1 MHPSGEAAWPE
12 SLRPLYEGVA
22 STPDAEAVAASVQWA
37 ESFAQWVRGASLEER
52 NLAQLAAWARLAQG
66 ERGLAELMFLVG
78 SCGELLWPYAVAP
91 SGLLE
96 RLLSR
101 QAAML
106 SALRAVGEMEVATRL
121 LRETEAGVSAVVT
134 RYVKRHPDSLGALVG
149 RVPCTFNGSVLR
161 FMESVEVD
169 LKRVMAS
176 GAKAIGMLEQL
187 RALLPATAEGGR
199 DKLAEFI
206 RSRASRIPWQEASEI
221 LAERLFSLATAPEG
235 RGGMRGFL
243 ACYPNGRKE
252 PEWCERA
259 GVLLARTLEVGGSP
273 AVVENLCELLG
284 RFDAPPVDGLR
295 GALGALVG
303 SEFEASSDLGPAR
316 FVVDHCLATLRKG
329 EPGLVLTLV
338 WLEERLFRA
347 SVRKGLT
354 DAFERR
360 KRIRTKLEPL
370 APAFAQLCWLAEEC
384 AELWPRLKADA
395 RPGMD
400 ELAAWRDEV
409 AERVGRKPMLRKA
422 AIEFFLWCAPDA
434 ASSEAELTVLSLV
447 RTETDRRQVRKLKD
461 HPSSRVRLRVRTLQR
476 WFQGAGKE
484 GAPVAP
490 TGAVAPASITEALRH
505 LHVTRAVPMGGRTWL
520 KDRDLEELA
529 LGAVAR
535 VEADFSAR
543 YPERFRED
551 TVELVGT
558 LLEGLREEMGRVKAD
573 LFTLLA
579 QGQPPPLDFEL
590 TIRRGRGG
598 EPEAE
603 QASPEGEVQAADQG
617 DLFGAAAVA
626 EAGEVVSAED
636 VPVADGHLGEGDD
649 ALSASEPESGGE
661 GAGARWGFE
670 PGASLPAEAVV
681 DAPQADESSPGGDA
695 WVRLDMGFSS
705 VTSIDEV
712 PTDDTAS
719 DAAASSSTDD
729 ALDPNSPSGVRDDAA
744 RGVPDVSL
752 GFSGVALSD
761 EPSVSSDAGT
771 PSDVGIPAVLGN
783 STEPDLERGEVSAPV
798 DASSH
803 SMSERSTERNPG
815 GGQPFTSSD
824 AAEVMPRS
832 GDESSPTNLASST
845 EIPPEHIEGQPHLSA
860 LATGPAADVVPH
872 DAEST
877 TPAAADG
884 GLPSSTER
892 IEGPPQALA
901 LADEPIGDVF
911 ASGTEAT
918 VSASDDDRLPTQ
930 AFALA
935 DGPVGDVIASGT
947 EATVSASDDDRPP
960 TQAFALADGP
970 VGDVFA
976 SGTEATVSASDD
988 DRPPTQAFALA
999 DGPVSDVFASGTEAT
1014 ISASTDERLP
1024 PQGLALAAGPVSD
1037 VIASGT
1043 EATASASADEH
1054 LPPQALAVA
1063 DGPVGDVIV
1072 SGTEATVSASADDR
1086 LPTGTKGSDEQPQL
1100 LAPVDASASSDVP
1113 RDAAEVLPTA
1123 ASVDAVHPTAPE
1135 SAVQD
1140 DGEVLPPLLAPTS
1153 TSGADARLPDEAP
1166 LESVSTPALPRN
1178 KRGKGRGSRRRG
1190 SAHSV
1195 TGTEVAFILEANV
1208 DGFVHTERVSLVHV
1222 VKLEQR
1228 GEGQWLPHFRIGRE
1242 HIDTMLSRTDSA
1254 FCLFLVPPV
1263 PRAECWLLPARLV
1276 RELMETQRSL
1286 TTVPRDAVAR
1296 AARSLSQWW
1305 LGDFASLWTGDT
1317 RASLLAHVSSHA
1329 PDAPDFVVRWSLH
1342 SGERPGRT

>member
-12 SLRPLYEGVA
+12 SLRSLYEGVA
-22 STPDAEAVAASVQWA
+22 STSDAEAVAASVPRA
-37 ESFAQWVRGASLEER
+37 ESFAQWVSGASLEER
-52 NLAQLAAWARLAQG
+52 NQAQLAAWARLAQG

-78 SCGELLWPYAVAP
+78 SCGELLWPYEVAP

-106 SALRAVGEMEVATRL
+106 SSLRAAGELEVATRL
-121 LRETEAGVSAVVT
+121 LRETEATVSSVLT
-134 RYVKRHPDSLGALVG
+134 RIVKRHPDSLGALVG

-161 FMESVEVD
+161 FMESVELD
-169 LKRVMAS
+169 LKRVMAT

-206 RSRASRIPWQEASEI
+206 RSRASRIPWAEASEI

-284 RFDAPPVDGLR
+284 RFDSPPVDGLR

-303 SEFEASSDLGPAR
+303 SEFEATADLGPAR

-447 RTETDRRQVRKLKD
+447 RTETDRRQIRKLKD

-484 GAPVAP
+484 GPQAAAP

-505 LHVTRAVPMGGRTWL
+505 LHQTRAVPMGGRTWL

-529 LGAVAR
+529 HGAVAR
-535 VEADFSAR
+535 VEADFSLR
-543 YPERFRED
+543 YPELFRED

-590 TIRRGRGG
+590 TVRRGRGA
-598 EPEAE
+598 EPEA
-603 QASPEGEVQAADQG
+603 QQVAAPGQE
-617 DLFGAAAVA
+617 DLLRAV
-626 EAGEVVSAED
+626 
-636 VPVADGHLGEGDD
+636 VAPSDD
-649 ALSASEPESGGE
+649 ALVVDGGAGTLSASESETD
-661 GAGARWGFE
+661 
-670 PGASLPAEAVV
+670 V
-681 DAPQADESSPGGDA
+681 DAGERWELEQDVVSSTEVVADESPSGDSA
-695 WVRLDMGFSS
+695 LTGDTWVRLDMGFSS
-705 VTSIDEV
+705 VTSVDEAMANDVSLDEETSTRFDDGVDPSPSSDVGDDGASAFDGFSEEGPSQEFSVAADTGLPADASSVVAVTGDAMGSALDGGEATAPIDGSSPSTSESTAEDVPESQEALPEPFAPTSDDVAERHPPKQESPSADVEGHSQFCASTDGTVDEGNSRHSEMVGAVVPEGREEPSQVVV
-712 PTDDTAS
+712 PTDGLAAEVVLVAS
-719 DAAASSSTDD
+719 AHELSPPDEAAPAAAVAEGRAEPSPFVVPTDGPATEVVLPESAHELSPPDEAAPASAVAEGRAEPSPFVVPTDGPATEVVLPESAPELDAAAER
-729 ALDPNSPSGVRDDAA
+729 P
-744 RGVPDVSL
+744 
-752 GFSGVALSD
+752 
-761 EPSVSSDAGT
+761 PSV
-771 PSDVGIPAVLGN
+771 
-783 STEPDLERGEVSAPV
+783 E
-798 DASSH
+798 AS
-803 SMSERSTERNPG
+803 
-815 GGQPFTSSD
+815 
-824 AAEVMPRS
+824 
-832 GDESSPTNLASST
+832 
-845 EIPPEHIEGQPHLSA
+845 PP
-860 LATGPAADVVPH
+860 
-872 DAEST
+872 T
-877 TPAAADG
+877 TP
-884 GLPSSTER
+884 E
-892 IEGPPQALA
+892 
-901 LADEPIGDVF
+901 
-911 ASGTEAT
+911 
-918 VSASDDDRLPTQ
+918 
-930 AFALA
+930 
-935 DGPVGDVIASGT
+935 
-947 EATVSASDDDRPP
+947 
-960 TQAFALADGP
+960 
-970 VGDVFA
+970 
-976 SGTEATVSASDD
+976 
-988 DRPPTQAFALA
+988 
-999 DGPVSDVFASGTEAT
+999 
-1014 ISASTDERLP
+1014 
-1024 PQGLALAAGPVSD
+1024 
-1037 VIASGT
+1037 
-1043 EATASASADEH
+1043 
-1054 LPPQALAVA
+1054 
-1063 DGPVGDVIV
+1063 
-1072 SGTEATVSASADDR
+1072 
-1086 LPTGTKGSDEQPQL
+1086 
-1100 LAPVDASASSDVP
+1100 
-1113 RDAAEVLPTA
+1113 
-1123 ASVDAVHPTAPE
+1123 E
-1135 SAVQD
+1135 SAVD
-1140 DGEVLPPLLAPTS
+1140 GGEVLPPLFAPTNS
-1153 TSGADARLPDEAP
+1153 SGADARFPDEEPVDATP
-1166 LESVSTPALPRN
+1166 TPAPTRSR
-1178 KRGKGRGSRRRG
+1178 RGKGRGSRRRG

-1195 TGTEVAFILEANV
+1195 SGTEVAFILDANV
-1208 DGFVHTERVSLVHV
+1208 DGFVRTERVSLVHV
-1222 VKLEQR
+1222 VKLVQR
-1228 GEGQWLPHFRIGRE
+1228 GEGQWEPHFRIGRE
-1242 HIDTMLSRTDSA
+1242 HIDTMLARTESA

-1276 RELMETQRSL
+1276 RELMEAQRSL
-1286 TTVPRDAVAR
+1286 TSVPRDAVAR
-1296 AARSLSQWW
+1296 AARSFSQWW

-1317 RASLLAHVSSHA
+1317 RPSLLAHASSHA

>member
-1 MHPSGEAAWPE
+1 MHPPGEAAWPE

-22 STPDAEAVAASVQWA
+22 STPDAEAVAASVRWA
-37 ESFAQWVRGASLEER
+37 ESFAQWVSGASLEER
-52 NLAQLAAWARLAQG
+52 NQAQRAAWARLAQG

-78 SCGELLWPYAVAP
+78 SCGELLWPYEVAP
-91 SGLLE
+91 TGLLE

-106 SALRAVGEMEVATRL
+106 SGLRAAGEMEVATRL
-121 LRETEAGVSAVVT
+121 LRETEATVSSVLT
-134 RYVKRHPDSLGALVG
+134 RFVKRHPDSLGALVG

-206 RSRASRIPWQEASEI
+206 RSRASRIPWAEASEI

-284 RFDAPPVDGLR
+284 RFDSPPVDGLR

-303 SEFEASSDLGPAR
+303 SEFEATADLGPAR

-447 RTETDRRQVRKLKD
+447 RTETDRRQIRKLKD

-484 GAPVAP
+484 GAQAAP

-505 LHVTRAVPMGGRTWL
+505 LHQTRAVPMGGRTWL

-529 LGAVAR
+529 HGAVAR
-535 VEADFSAR
+535 VEADFSMR
-543 YPERFRED
+543 YPELFRED

-573 LFTLLA
+573 LFSLLA
-579 QGQPPPLDFEL
+579 QGQPPPMDFEL
-590 TIRRGRGG
+590 TVRRGRGV
-598 EPEAE
+598 EPEAPQVATE
-603 QASPEGEVQAADQG
+603 EDVSATDPG
-617 DLFGAAAVA
+617 DLFGAAAAAETGAVA
-626 EAGEVVSAED
+626 SSDD
-636 VPVADGHLGEGDD
+636 VPFADEG
-649 ALSASEPESGGE
+649 AGTLSASESESGGGTE
-661 GAGARWGFE
+661 TDADIGERWALE
-670 PGASLPAEAVV
+670 PGAMSPTDVV
-681 DAPQADESSPGGDA
+681 SDEPESPDAPVGGDA

-712 PTDDTAS
+712 PAGDASLDEDASASLEDGVEPSPSSDLSDGGMTAVTDDFAGFS
-719 DAAASSSTDD
+719 DAGSSQPSSVSADAGVPSDASS
-729 ALDPNSPSGVRDDAA
+729 
-744 RGVPDVSL
+744 
-752 GFSGVALSD
+752 
-761 EPSVSSDAGT
+761 PSVSGNAPEVVPEGQEVLPEPFASTSGAVDQVTPHDAVDAM
-771 PSDVGIPAVLGN
+771 P
-783 STEPDLERGEVSAPV
+783 APV
-798 DASSH
+798 DESRPPNQGALSAH
-803 SMSERSTERNPG
+803 EEGQSELLVSVDGT
-815 GGQPFTSSD
+815 
-824 AAEVMPRS
+824 AAEVISRAAEEVTTAS
-832 GDESSPTNLASST
+832 SDESIPTNLDAPTEVVPEPSQFLAPRDELAAGAISHDADGVLSTSADAST
-845 EIPPEHIEGQPHLSA
+845 PPNTDGSEGTRQLLSA
-860 LATGPAADVVPH
+860 TDAPAADVISR
-872 DAEST
+872 DAEEAL
-877 TPAAADG
+877 PASVHESI
-884 GLPSSTER
+884 PSDSEGHQGPTE
-892 IEGPPQALA
+892 
-901 LADEPIGDVF
+901 F
-911 ASGTEAT
+911 
-918 VSASDDDRLPTQ
+918 
-930 AFALA
+930 
-935 DGPVGDVIASGT
+935 
-947 EATVSASDDDRPP
+947 
-960 TQAFALADGP
+960 
-970 VGDVFA
+970 
-976 SGTEATVSASDD
+976 
-988 DRPPTQAFALA
+988 
-999 DGPVSDVFASGTEAT
+999 
-1014 ISASTDERLP
+1014 
-1024 PQGLALAAGPVSD
+1024 
-1037 VIASGT
+1037 
-1043 EATASASADEH
+1043 
-1054 LPPQALAVA
+1054 
-1063 DGPVGDVIV
+1063 
-1072 SGTEATVSASADDR
+1072 
-1086 LPTGTKGSDEQPQL
+1086 
-1100 LAPVDASASSDVP
+1100 LAPEDGSVASDVP
-1113 RDAAEVLPTA
+1113 RDQVEVLPAPTVSEA
-1123 ASVDAVHPTAPE
+1123 AAVDG
-1135 SAVQD
+1135 
-1140 DGEVLPPLLAPTS
+1140 GEVLPPLFAPTNS
-1153 TSGADARLPDEAP
+1153 SGSDARLPDEQP
-1166 LESVSTPALPRN
+1166 VDVTPTPTPARS

-1195 TGTEVAFILEANV
+1195 SGTEVAFILDANV
-1208 DGFVHTERVSLVHV
+1208 DGFVRTERVSLVHV
-1222 VKLEQR
+1222 VKLVQR
-1228 GEGQWLPHFRIGRE
+1228 GEGQWEPHFRIGRE
-1242 HIDTMLSRTDSA
+1242 HIDTMLARTESA

-1276 RELMETQRSL
+1276 RELMEAQRSL

-1296 AARSLSQWW
+1296 AARSFSQWW

-1317 RASLLAHVSSHA
+1317 RPSLLAHASSHA